1 MEHMMGTMM
10 SGQSQAAMRDDY
22 SNAKIQTKRKTKM
35 SMKQRIRNWLKD
47 DDSEK
52 EEWALPMNKTIS
64 AGPPDQLNM
73 DGLNITIHNANGGYV
88 AQFRRYDTKTDR
100 NSAQLYLITSDQ
112 KFEEALAHCIA
123 MECLSR

>member
-1 MEHMMGTMM
+1 MMGTMM
-10 SGQSQAAMRDDY
+10 SGQAQVAMRDEY
-22 SNAKIQTKRKTKM
+22 APYNAKMQLKRKTKM
-35 SMKQRIRNWLKD
+35 SLKQRIRNWLKD
-47 DDSEK
+47 DSEK
-52 EEWALPMNKTIS
+52 EEWDMPMPKTIS
-64 AGPPDQLNM
+64 SGPPDQLNM

-100 NSAQLYLITSDQ
+100 NSAQLYVITSDQ

>member
-1 MEHMMGTMM
+1 MGTMM
-10 SGQSQAAMRDDY
+10 PSQAQVAMRDEYAPYND
-22 SNAKIQTKRKTKM
+22 KMQLKRKPKMKM

-52 EEWALPMNKTIS
+52 EEWDMPMPKTIS

-73 DGLNITIHNANGGYV
+73 DGLNITIHSANGGYV

-100 NSAQLYLITSDQ
+100 NSAQLYVITSDQ